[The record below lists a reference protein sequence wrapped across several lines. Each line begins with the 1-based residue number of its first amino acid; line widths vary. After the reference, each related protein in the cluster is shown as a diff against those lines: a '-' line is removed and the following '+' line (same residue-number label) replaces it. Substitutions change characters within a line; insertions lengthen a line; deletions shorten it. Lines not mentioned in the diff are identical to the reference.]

1 VSPWWKSA
9 RPEPVPAPPAVD
21 GFVLGRRVWGE
32 AALPVVGG
40 QAVLT
45 PDALV
50 RHVLICGAT
59 GSGKTE
65 TALRLVHEIALRTD
79 ALIFYLD
86 AKADSEAA
94 MRFAALMSRAGRRA
108 RVFPH
113 EPFDGWRGGARDL
126 HARLMELIDFART
139 GPAAFYR
146 DVAKAGIALAC
157 DHPDGPPRSSA
168 ALLERLD
175 LKALRHAHEDA
186 ERTRW
191 LTDEQVRGVRMRYE
205 AFFAQAHGAL
215 DGDWGWDDAD
225 AAYLMLP
232 SLAFKDE
239 VRGVARFLL
248 EDFAHY
254 FSRRKPA
261 GRLCVMVVDE
271 FAAIADSAGMA
282 PRVEQARGY
291 NTAFVLCPQV
301 VAGLGDRGEQARLI
315 GNVETVICHRVNTP
329 DEVVALA
336 GTRRVAAISRH
347 VEDGTTTGDG
357 TIRFE
362 YEPKVDPN
370 AVRSLPIGTAFV
382 VSRGQAMKL
391 RVERAPEGQVALPSP
406 AGEPPPA
413 AVERK
418 ALDPL
423 PY

>member
-1 VSPWWKSA
+1 VSRWWSPA
-9 RPEPVPAPPAVD
+9 RPEPVAEPPAPE
-21 GFVLGRRVWGE
+21 GFVLGRRAWGE

-45 PDALV
+45 AEALV

-65 TALRLVHEIALRTD
+65 TALRLVHQVAERTD

-86 AKADSEAA
+86 AKADRDAA
-94 MRFAALMSRAGRRA
+94 MRFAALMERAGRRA
-108 RVFPH
+108 RIFPH
-113 EPFDGWRGGARDL
+113 EPFDGWRGGPRDL
-126 HARLMELIDFART
+126 HARLMEVIDFART

-146 DVAKAGIALAC
+146 DVAKATLALAC
-157 DHPDGPPRSSA
+157 DHPGGPPRSSG

-186 ERTRW
+186 ARTRW
-191 LTDEQVRGVRMRYE
+191 LSDEQVRGVRMRYE
-205 AFFAQAHGAL
+205 AFFAQARGAL
-215 DGDWGWDDAD
+215 DGDWAWDDAD

-248 EDFAHY
+248 EDFAH
-254 FSRRKPA
+254 FFTQRKPPQ
-261 GRLCVMVVDE
+261 RLCVMVVDE

-291 NTAFVLCPQV
+291 DTAFVLCPQV
-301 VAGLGDRGEQARLI
+301 VAGLGDRGDQARLL

-329 DEVVALA
+329 DEIVALA
-336 GTRRVAAISRH
+336 GTRRVTAISRR
-347 VEDGTTTGDG
+347 VEDGATTGDG
-357 TIRFE
+357 TIRFDH
-362 YEPKVDPN
+362 EPKIDPN

-391 RVERAPEGQVALPSP
+391 RVDRAPEGRVALPP
-406 AGEPPPA
+406 AVSEAPPPPVA
-413 AVERK
+413 RK
-418 ALDPL
+418 PLDPL